1 VDGVEVAVADA
12 EDDEDELADVELLA
26 DELELGD
33 DGGVLGEDVGL
44 DLFLGVE
51 LLVVLGTVVGDSTV
65 LGVGL
70 VVAG

>member
-1 VDGVEVAVADA
+1 V
-12 EDDEDELADVELLA
+12 LLA

-51 LLVVLGTVVGDSTV
+51 LAVVLGTVVGDSTV